1 MKNLMA
7 LLKLDIKLIT
17 PYWKWLLLFFGIAL
31 LIGVVA
37 GQDGTVFM
45 ISFTMFAGTFTAFN
59 FENTEKS
66 NLNVL
71 FATLPTNRKSMLFV
85 RYLYTLIVL
94 ALSLFV
100 AISVGL
106 IIDLAFGNTP
116 SFTIYLMFACLSFGL
131 FLFNT
136 SFQTPFFYAKGYM
149 KGRIFLWIPI
159 IIVMIALNL
168 PVLFDAFNID
178 ANVNIFEVMFRN
190 ITLTNWIAV
199 TVGVAS
205 IIVSYLASRKI
216 YLKKDF

>member
-1 MKNLMA
+1 MA